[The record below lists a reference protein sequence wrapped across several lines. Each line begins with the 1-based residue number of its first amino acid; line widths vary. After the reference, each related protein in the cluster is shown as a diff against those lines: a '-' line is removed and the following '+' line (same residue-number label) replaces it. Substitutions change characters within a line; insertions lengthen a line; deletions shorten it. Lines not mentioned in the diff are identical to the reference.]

1 MRTVIR
7 PCILV
12 IAFALLPV
20 SARAQTGPA
29 QVEWF
34 AAGSLAMISSS
45 SGEAFR
51 DNPSI
56 LRPGIGGSALAAV
69 VVAGA
74 FVTPHLG
81 FAGEVTLP
89 GEFHVQ
95 QTWGRDATTWDS
107 DHRDRSLVGLVL
119 VRTGEQRV
127 QLIGAF
133 GAGNVWSHTETT
145 QRSRPFGRP
154 PTDPPQ
160 FTFTSTHAITD
171 LTLVAGAE
179 VNTRLSAH
187 VSLVPAFRLLFVP
200 REEDNPFNDQL
211 ATYLFHIG
219 IGVRV
224 WF

>member
-7 PCILV
+7 PHVFVLV
-12 IAFALLPV
+12 FALLPV
-20 SARAQTGPA
+20 SARAQTGPSE
-29 QVEWF
+29 VEWF
-34 AAGSLAMISSS
+34 AAGSLAMTISN
-45 SGEAFR
+45 SGEEFPA
-51 DNPSI
+51 NPSI

-69 VVAGA
+69 VATGA

-81 FAGEVTLP
+81 FAGELTLP

-95 QTWGRDATTWDS
+95 QTWSRDATTWDS

-119 VRTGEQRV
+119 VRTGGRRV
-127 QLIGAF
+127 QLTGAF

-160 FTFTSTHAITD
+160 FTFTSTQAITD

-187 VSLVPAFRLLFVP
+187 LSLVPAFRLLFVP
-200 REEDNPFNDQL
+200 RDEDNSFDGQL
-211 ATYLFHIG
+211 ATYLFNIG
-219 IGVRV
+219 IGIRV

>member
-1 MRTVIR
+1 
-7 PCILV
+7 
-12 IAFALLPV
+12 
-20 SARAQTGPA
+20 
-29 QVEWF
+29 
-34 AAGSLAMISSS
+34 
-45 SGEAFR
+45 
-51 DNPSI
+51 
-56 LRPGIGGSALAAV
+56 
-69 VVAGA
+69 
-74 FVTPHLG
+74 
-81 FAGEVTLP
+81 
-89 GEFHVQ
+89 
-95 QTWGRDATTWDS
+95 
-107 DHRDRSLVGLVL
+107 
-119 VRTGEQRV
+119 
-127 QLIGAF
+127 
-133 GAGNVWSHTETT
+133 VWSHTETT